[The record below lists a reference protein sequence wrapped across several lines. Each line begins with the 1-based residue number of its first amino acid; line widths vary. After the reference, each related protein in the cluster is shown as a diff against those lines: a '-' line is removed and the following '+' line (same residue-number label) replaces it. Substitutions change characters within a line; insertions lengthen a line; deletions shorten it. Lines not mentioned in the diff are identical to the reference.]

1 MRTVLSDNQ
10 DVLERRLW
18 AMPSKRWPKIRYG
31 ISQNTRICVK
41 WKVSQRIHIIMC
53 PFLRTWNARTLARCW
68 ACLQYS
74 SWLLKA
80 VYNYLARQDDYWR
93 ACLKG
98 AWLILKFLC
107 SYAAEE
113 WLIIW
118 YFWSLRRSKSPPVF
132 LSRPDKSG
140 HARISGHLGKIAR
153 ITPRFLWFCPDFCDL
168 VPVQKIMELF
178 AKRQNTGLNVP

>member
-132 LSRPDKSG
+132 LSR
-140 HARISGHLGKIAR
+140 
-153 ITPRFLWFCPDFCDL
+153 FLWFCLDFCDL
-168 VPVQKIMELF
+168 VLVQNIMELF